1 MLRLEQ
7 IKTISNYARRVI
19 ERDTKKLNKDDW
31 IKIGEHLKISPKFE
45 RLRPVIAKRH
55 VMSNLELANDRISKV
70 LFDNHIT
77 DNTPFEILELAKQI
91 AINKENSGDLIKIA
105 KELIEIK
112 DFKPA
117 KIKITESRQSNSID
131 YEGLTKVTQTI
142 STTKKLDNSQK
153 ENSNKD

>member
-1 MLRLEQ
+1 MLRLQQ
-7 IKTISNYARRVI
+7 IKTIDNYAKRVI
-19 ERDTKKLNKDDW
+19 ERDTKKLNKADW
-31 IKIGEHLKISPKFE
+31 TKIGEHLKINPKFE

-55 VMSNLELANDRISKV
+55 VMSNLEYANNRISKV
-70 LFDNHIT
+70 LEANNIT

-117 KIKITESRQSNSID
+117 KIKITESRQTNNID
-131 YEGLTKVTQTI
+131 YEGLTKVKQTI
-142 STTKKLDNSQK
+142 STTKNMPIMERKHG
-153 ENSNKD
+153 

>member
-1 MLRLEQ
+1 MQWRDHK
-7 IKTISNYARRVI
+7 IIANYVNKI
-19 ERDTKKLNKDDW
+19 IQKNTKILNTQDWADIGKD
-31 IKIGEHLKISPKFE
+31 IQTRYPLIRPK
-45 RLRPVIAKRH
+45 IAKRI
-55 VMSNLELANDRISKV
+55 VNSNIDIVNNRIQKV
-70 LFDNHIT
+70 LEANHIT

-131 YEGLTKVTQTI
+131 YEGLTKVKQTI

-153 ENSNKD
+153 ENSDKD